1 MSKETTLFAQIV
13 PKFTER
19 TEDVA
24 VEALGYIL
32 SQSDAAR
39 RALENTLREGGTTV
53 GSIARVRTQVTG
65 GKRERPDL
73 AGLDVDGAERVLI
86 EAKFW
91 AERTK
96 NQPNEY
102 LKRLPKDRPTALLF
116 VAPAARLETLWP
128 ELCQKADEQF
138 TVIGVTTPGDLRAA
152 TISGGQRR
160 LMLTSW
166 AALLDLMESE
176 SKSDKDI
183 VAERDIHQL
192 RGLTDRAEPAPYLPL
207 HPEEMGPKFAL
218 RMEGLQRLVEDA
230 TTCGRNAGFL
240 KRERVA
246 TGGEGGYGRAIR
258 FGSVKAW
265 FGIEVF
271 AWADFHGT
279 PLWLRLD
286 GDENGHLKET
296 ELTERMFCPGPG
308 WSPRIPVELPTGVA
322 YDEVLDSV
330 VSRLQN
336 IAQQI
341 DPNSVAHAEVG
352 SDIKQ
357 LRGVADR
364 MDAYAFLPWR
374 PEELEQEF
382 ARQVAGLHRIIVEA
396 TRRGKSA
403 GFLRPTKVVPRKEGF
418 GQSIRFGD
426 LKAWLGIH
434 IVAWARHCDTPL
446 WLVFDHH
453 EGPRLAN
460 VTDTVH
466 EVNWKHCIPIDVPAT
481 AEHDEVLESVVAS
494 LKRIAGQLE
503 ASDA

>member
-13 PKFTER
+13 PQFTER

-39 RALENTLREGGTTV
+39 RALVNILREGGSAV
-53 GSIARVRTQVTG
+53 GSIARVRTQATG

-73 AGLDVDGAERVLI
+73 VGLDADGAERVLI

-102 LKRLPKDRPTALLF
+102 LKRLPKDRPAALLF
-116 VAPAARLETLWP
+116 VAPAARLEALWP
-128 ELCQKADEQF
+128 ELCQSADKQF
-138 TVIGVTTPGDLRAA
+138 TVIGATTPGDLRAA
-152 TISGGQRR
+152 TVSGGERR

-176 SKSDKDI
+176 SKSAGDV

-230 TTCGRNAGFL
+230 TICGRNAGFL
-240 KRERVA
+240 KRGKVA
-246 TGGEGGYGRAIR
+246 TGGEGGYGRSIHL
-258 FGSVKAW
+258 GSVKAW

-271 AWADFHGT
+271 AWADFHNT

-286 GDENGHLKET
+286 GDENGQLKET

-322 YDEVLDSV
+322 YDRMLSIV
-330 VSRLQN
+330 VGRLKN
-336 IAQQI
+336 IALQLNPDSI
-341 DPNSVAHAEVG
+341 EDADDDP
-352 SDIKQ
+352 DIRQ
-357 LRGVADR
+357 LWGRADR
-364 MDAYAFLPWR
+364 MDPFAFLPWR
-374 PEELEQEF
+374 PEELKQEF
-382 ARQVAGLHRIIVEA
+382 PQKVVGLHRMIKEV

-403 GFLRPTKVVPRKEGF
+403 GFLKPTIVVPKKEGF

-434 IVAWARHCDTPL
+434 LGAWARHCDTPL